1 MLVTV
6 NLNLTRINESVSEVS
21 GSKSGSNE
29 NGNGSEVVPG
39 ALKSG
44 STTSKISGNPVKY
57 FYSQLI
63 LSLQPTRC
71 IFDVLVIFEFI
82 NQTLLRDNF
91 INI

>member
-6 NLNLTRINESVSEVS
+6 NLNLTRINECVSEVS

-44 STTSKISGNPVKY
+44 STTSKISGNPECEGLDLPGENRSSGGEGVCRFNKITYKY
-57 FYSQLI
+57 TPLMFLHA
-63 LSLQPTRC
+63 
-71 IFDVLVIFEFI
+71 V
-82 NQTLLRDNF
+82 
-91 INI
+91 

>member
-6 NLNLTRINESVSEVS
+6 NLNLTRINECVSEVS

-44 STTSKISGNPVKY
+44 STTSKISGNPDSYMHSPFLSCNVARCKDSTVKIVQ
-57 FYSQLI
+57 SEKTQDI
-63 LSLQPTRC
+63 
-71 IFDVLVIFEFI
+71 
-82 NQTLLRDNF
+82 
-91 INI
+91 

>member
-6 NLNLTRINESVSEVS
+6 NLNLTRINECVSEVS

-44 STTSKISGNPVKY
+44 STTSKISGNPVFASIAKPIEKKLTIPFLLIKY
-57 FYSQLI
+57 KHI
-63 LSLQPTRC
+63 A
-71 IFDVLVIFEFI
+71 I
-82 NQTLLRDNF
+82 NH
-91 INI
+91 

>member
-6 NLNLTRINESVSEVS
+6 NLNLTRINECVSEVS

-44 STTSKISGNPVKY
+44 STTSKISGNPGLNLHSVEAE
-57 FYSQLI
+57 
-63 LSLQPTRC
+63 QPT
-71 IFDVLVIFEFI
+71 
-82 NQTLLRDNF
+82 
-91 INI
+91 